1 MTTLELLRNIDRTLE
16 EVRLDG
22 EPIRRTPC
30 RIKQY
35 RQEEA
40 NAAEASINALSAK
53 LNEEEGF

>member
-1 MTTLELLRNIDRTLE
+1 MTTLDLLRLIDNTLSDI
-16 EVRLDG
+16 RLDG

-40 NAAEASINALSAK
+40 KLAQASINALSAK